1 MLLQQ
6 LINGLAL
13 GLIYALLALGYCLIY
28 GTLLFLNFAHG
39 AVALVGAY
47 VAWYSF
53 AKVGMS
59 YLPACI
65 VGALVGGIIGIII
78 ERIGYKPI
86 RNAPKLSM
94 IAVSV
99 GFSYILVTGLQIVFG
114 TSPFRMSIGTTTP
127 MYHIGSIGFSSVLLW
142 ILVLSVTLMAGLQV
156 FIRHTKQGMSI
167 RAVSLD
173 RDTAGLM
180 GVSVNSTISLT
191 FFIGSALGAV
201 SAIMMTTYL
210 SQVSPTMA
218 ESIGDKA
225 FAAVILG
232 GIGSI
237 PGAMVGGVLM
247 GIIESIG
254 GTIWNAQVSGGVS
267 FVVLILILIL
277 KPAGLLGK
285 GDTTV

>member
-6 LINGLAL
+6 LVNGLAL

-28 GTLLFLNFAHG
+28 GTLKFMNFAHG

-65 VGALVGGIIGIII
+65 AGVLVGGIIGIIM

-86 RNAPKLSM
+86 RHAPKLSM
-94 IAVSV
+94 VAVSV
-99 GFSYILVTGLQIVFG
+99 GFSYILVTGLQIIFG
-114 TSPFRMSIGTTTP
+114 TSSFRMSVGTTVT
-127 MYHIGSIGFSSVLLW
+127 MYHIGSIAFSSVLLW

-156 FIRHTKQGMSI
+156 FIHHTKQGMGV

-173 RDTAGLM
+173 PDTAGLM
-180 GVSVNSTISLT
+180 GVNVNSMISLT
-191 FFIGSALGAV
+191 FFLGSALGAI

-218 ESIGDKA
+218 DSIGDKA
-225 FAAVILG
+225 FAAVVLG

-247 GIIESIG
+247 GIIESIA
-254 GTIWNAQVSGGVS
+254 GTIWNAQVSGGVA
-267 FVVLILILIL
+267 FVVLILILVL

-285 GDTTV
+285 GDATV